1 MEVYI
6 IIFHSNT
13 TFVICRDRPKKKKGD
28 AVLRQIRFFQRTN
41 HKLIPKLSFCRLVK
55 EILLETVPHDTPF
68 RIQVLA
74 LEALQEAAE
83 HFLVRFFEESY
94 LCSVHAKRVTLM
106 CKDLRLLKALK
117 YHFELNTP
125 TL

>member
-1 MEVYI
+1 M
-6 IIFHSNT
+6 
-13 TFVICRDRPKKKKGD
+13 
-28 AVLRQIRFFQRTN
+28 
-41 HKLIPKLSFCRLVK
+41 IPKLSFCRLVK